1 MFKETPLLLSRI
13 EELLQAGLDFAFY
26 RSPKSDQVVLL
37 QLSPVEEEER
47 NSFDDL
53 WVVCPFSTEHSP
65 YYYRVLSE
73 ESITLNSKFRENQ
86 FKTLDFSH
94 STLNDYRLKVSNAID
109 EIGKGL
115 LNKVVLHT
123 QIEVTYS
130 KQIHRLIHKVLASDT
145 EGFRYS
151 FFSAELGLWMGIT
164 PEVLVHSKNR
174 DFETMALAGTRKLED
189 LDINPFKEK
198 ERAEQAWV
206 TKEIVELLNKSA
218 DLMHVGEVETVK
230 AGKLAHLRTIIKGE
244 IKSSLTTAD
253 IASVL
258 HPTAAV
264 CGYPKSLAYRY
275 IEENELLNRSLY
287 SGYLGRV
294 QKESSALYVNLR
306 CMSYQNEMIK
316 VYVGAGITADSD
328 PELES
333 EEIRIKTST
342 LASILMA

>member
-26 RSPKSDQVVLL
+26 RSAKSDQVVLL
-37 QLSPVEEEER
+37 QLSPVQEGER

-86 FKTLDFSH
+86 FKTLDVSH
-94 STLNDYRLKVSNAID
+94 STLNDYRLKVNNAID

-189 LDINPFKEK
+189 LDINPFKDK

>member
-13 EELLQAGLDFAFY
+13 EELLKAGLDFAFY

-37 QLSPVEEEER
+37 QLRTIKDEAYH
-47 NSFDDL
+47 SFDDL
-53 WVVCPFSTEHSP
+53 WVTCPFSTEHAP
-65 YYYRVLSE
+65 YYYQVLSE
-73 ESITLNSKFRENQ
+73 ESFTLDSNFRDDQ
-86 FKTLDFSH
+86 FKTLDVPN
-94 STLNDYRLKVSNAID
+94 STLDDYRLKVVHAID

-115 LNKVVLHT
+115 LSKVVLHT
-123 QIEVTYS
+123 QIEVAYS
-130 KQIHRLIHKVLASDT
+130 REIHRLIHKVLAADT

-151 FFSAELGLWMGIT
+151 FYSAELGLWMGIT
-164 PEVLVHSKNR
+164 PEVLVHSRNS
-174 DFETMALAGTRKLED
+174 DFKTMALAGTRKLED
-189 LDINPFKEK
+189 LEANPFREK

-218 DLMHVGEVETVK
+218 DFMHVGEVETVK
-230 AGKLAHLRTIIKGE
+230 AGKLAHLRTIIQGE
-244 IKSSLTTAD
+244 INPELNTAD
-253 IASVL
+253 IARVL

-264 CGYPKSLAYRY
+264 CGYPKRLAYRY
-275 IEENELLNRSLY
+275 IEENEVLNRSLY

-294 QKESSALYVNLR
+294 QKESSSLYVNLR
-306 CMSYQNEMIK
+306 CMSYQEGMIK

-328 PELES
+328 PELET